1 MLEEDYMSRRIS
13 KVLEEQERL
22 TQTVQAMRKMD
33 IRRYPGNYEVL
44 SSEAARRSEQ
54 ITCRLRHLVY
64 ETTDTEK
71 AEYLVTAAN
80 EQGVH
85 IQQRGGVLEI
95 TLPGLV
101 PKRRRRQNPEFLL
114 DPFTA
119 AMSRFVNEHDVPRYE
134 HCVVCFAHVYD
145 KKLSKYRVRDYDNL
159 ELKQILDVATSFVML
174 DDNGLLCDAYYTTEL
189 GEADCTRMFIMDN
202 RHFRGWLAERE
213 EIIAS
218 IEDFSV

>member
-1 MLEEDYMSRRIS
+1 MEEDYMSHRIS
-13 KVLEEQERL
+13 NILAQQERL
-22 TQTVQAMRKMD
+22 SQTVQAMRNTD
-33 IRRYPGNYEVL
+33 IRRYPGNYSVL

-64 ETTDTEK
+64 ETTDTGK
-71 AEYLVTAAN
+71 AEYLLSAA
-80 EQGVH
+80 EAQGVY
-85 IQQRGGVLEI
+85 IQQRGGILEI

-119 AMSRFVNEHDVPRYE
+119 AMSRFVEEHDVPRYE

-159 ELKQILDVATSFVML
+159 ELKQLLDVATSFVML

-189 GEADCTRMFIMDN
+189 GDTDCTRMFIMDSV
-202 RHFRGWLAERE
+202 RFKDWLAERE
-213 EIIAS
+213 EIVTS
-218 IEDFSV
+218 IKDFSV

>member
-1 MLEEDYMSRRIS
+1 MEDDYMAKRIS
-13 KVLEEQERL
+13 NILADQERL
-22 TQTVQAMRKMD
+22 TNTVRAMKTMD
-33 IRRYPGNYEVL
+33 IRRYPGNYKVL

-64 ETTDTEK
+64 ETTDTGK
-71 AEYLVTAAN
+71 KEYLLSAADA
-80 EQGVH
+80 QGVYIGQH
-85 IQQRGGVLEI
+85 GGVLEI

-101 PKRRRRQNPEFLL
+101 PKRRRRQSPEFLL
-114 DPFTA
+114 DPFIA
-119 AMSRFVNEHDVPRYE
+119 AMSRYAEEHDVPRYE

-174 DDNGLLCDAYYTTEL
+174 DDGGLLCDAYYTTEL
-189 GEADCTRMFIMDN
+189 GETDCTRMFIMDS
-202 RHFRGWLAERE
+202 RRFKDWLVERE
-213 EIIAS
+213 EVITS